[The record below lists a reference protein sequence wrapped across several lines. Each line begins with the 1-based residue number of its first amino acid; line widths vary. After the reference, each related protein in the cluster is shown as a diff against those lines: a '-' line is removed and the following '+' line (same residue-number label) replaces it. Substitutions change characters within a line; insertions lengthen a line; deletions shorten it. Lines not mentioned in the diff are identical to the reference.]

1 MIKRLFRSWLRY
13 KLVKLV
19 GEKELNFEEVFEWIY
34 NSLIWE
40 WNIRLYL
47 ANRFDGI
54 DTETCKFKV
63 DISKAQDV
71 LNLIKK

>member
-1 MIKRLFRSWLRY
+1 MIKRLFRTWLRY
-13 KLVKLV
+13 KLVKLI

-34 NSLIWE
+34 NSPILE

-47 ANRFDGI
+47 AKRFDGI